1 MRSHPVKCSSSNEIS
16 ICKIGNHCKNANAHM
31 EKQELVI
38 GPQKKTF
45 FFVVKFSVVIILL
58 ITIYTPFFKQ
68 RELPKKDFGLGR

>member
-1 MRSHPVKCSSSNEIS
+1 MRSHPVKCSTSNEIS
-16 ICKIGNHCKNANAHM
+16 ICKIGNHCKNANAHTL

-38 GPQKKTF
+38 GPKKKIF
-45 FFVVKFSVVIILL
+45 FCSYSQYLV

>member
-16 ICKIGNHCKNANAHM
+16 ICKIGNHCKNANAHTL

-38 GPQKKTF
+38 GKKICTQ
-45 FFVVKFSVVIILL
+45 
-58 ITIYTPFFKQ
+58 YTPFFIQ

>member
-16 ICKIGNHCKNANAHM
+16 ARKIGNHCKNASAHIL

-38 GPQKKTF
+38 GQKNCTQ
-45 FFVVKFSVVIILL
+45 
-58 ITIYTPFFKQ
+58 YAHTPFFKQ

>member
-16 ICKIGNHCKNANAHM
+16 ICKIGNHCKNANAHTL

-38 GPQKKTF
+38 GPKKKF
-45 FFVVKFSVVIILL
+45 FFGSYSQYLVI
-58 ITIYTPFFKQ
+58 TPFFKQ